1 MSVLALVRLLQSADE
16 DAVEDTAPFGDGCV
30 IGDMA
35 MLQYCRSQHFER
47 HHRLGTSASWEQR
60 STLTSMM
67 SCRPARWRRVANT
80 KQAAHVGAASSTS
93 TDNVAREDIIDA
105 SLAALREQLEIR
117 SSRTKH
123 PGWVFFV
130 QSKATGQL
138 LGRARLVDC
147 LELSADPFW
156 SVWLLMW
163 KEVESART

>member
-30 IGDMA
+30 VGGMA

-67 SCRPARWRRVANT
+67 SCRSPRWRRETNT

-93 TDNVAREDIIDA
+93 TDNGAREDIIDA

-117 SSRTKH
+117 SSRTRH

-130 QSKATGQL
+130 QSKASGQL
-138 LGRARLVDC
+138 LGRAQLVDC
-147 LELSADPFW
+147 FELSTDTVC
-156 SVWLLMW
+156 SVWLLM
-163 KEVESART
+163 